1 MSNRVTLNK
10 RMIIML
16 IALLILLLVFVIA
29 MAVVLYNNPIDKAI
43 RRIYNDKKENAISVM
58 PINVA
63 SAFPEYSGDVEQLA
77 IYNALEYFASDT
89 VAKYMKELR
98 GKDVA
103 GIETYF
109 NLNKKDIEKELRIE
123 SAEEFKTF
131 ATEVQKLTGDS
142 LKLTKWTINP
152 NTVMTRGRNVEF
164 GMIMEYENNVKI
176 AFKMNV
182 LADKDE
188 TMVPIKYT
196 GGVNEEHKNYE
207 YQPPESVNYY
217 NDEFKPM
224 GRVQ

>member
-164 GMIMEYENNVKI
+164 VMIMEYENNVKI

-182 LADKDE
+182 LADKEE

>member
-1 MSNRVTLNK
+1 MNTNVNINK
-10 RMIIML
+10 NMIKAL
-16 IALLILLLVFVIA
+16 IALLVLLLIFVIV
-29 MAVVLYNNPIDKAI
+29 MAVVIYNNPIDKAI

-77 IYNALEYFASDT
+77 IYNALEYFANDT

-103 GIETYF
+103 GIENYF

-123 SAEEFKTF
+123 SAEEFKSF

-142 LKLTKWTINP
+142 LKLTEWTINP

-164 GMIMEYENNVKI
+164 VMIMEYENNVKI

>member
-164 GMIMEYENNVKI
+164 VMIMEYENNVKI
-176 AFKMNV
+176 AFKMIV

-188 TMVPIKYT
+188 TMVPIIYT

>member
-1 MSNRVTLNK
+1 
-10 RMIIML
+10 MIIML

-164 GMIMEYENNVKI
+164 VMIMEYENNVKI

>member
-164 GMIMEYENNVKI
+164 VMIMEYENNVKI

>member
-16 IALLILLLVFVIA
+16 IALLVLLLIFVIA

-77 IYNALEYFASDT
+77 IYNALEYFANDT

-164 GMIMEYENNVKI
+164 VMIMEYENNVKI

-188 TMVPIKYT
+188 SMVPIKYT

>member
-109 NLNKKDIEKELRIE
+109 NLNKKDIEKEVRIE

-164 GMIMEYENNVKI
+164 VMIMEYENNVKI

>member
-58 PINVA
+58 PINAA
-63 SAFPEYSGDVEQLA
+63 SEFPEYSGDVEQLA

-164 GMIMEYENNVKI
+164 VMIMEYENNVKI

>member
-1 MSNRVTLNK
+1 MNTNVNINK
-10 RMIIML
+10 NMIKAL
-16 IALLILLLVFVIA
+16 IALLVLLLIFVIV
-29 MAVVLYNNPIDKAI
+29 MAVVIYNNPIDKAI

-77 IYNALEYFASDT
+77 IYNALEYFANDT
-89 VAKYMKELR
+89 VTKYMKELR
-98 GKDVA
+98 GKDAA
-103 GIETYF
+103 GVEDYF

-123 SAEEFKTF
+123 SAEEFKSF

-142 LKLTKWTINP
+142 LKLTEWTINP

-164 GMIMEYENNVKI
+164 VMIMEYENNVKI

>member
-131 ATEVQKLTGDS
+131 ATEVQKLIGDS

-164 GMIMEYENNVKI
+164 VMIMEYENNVKI

>member
-77 IYNALEYFASDT
+77 IYNALEYFANDT

-123 SAEEFKTF
+123 SAEEFKSF

-164 GMIMEYENNVKI
+164 VMIMEYENNVKI

>member
-164 GMIMEYENNVKI
+164 VMIMEYENNVKI

-196 GGVNEEHKNYE
+196 GGVNEEYKNYE

>member
-16 IALLILLLVFVIA
+16 IALLVLLLIFVIA

-77 IYNALEYFASDT
+77 IYNALEYFANDT

-98 GKDVA
+98 GKDIA

-164 GMIMEYENNVKI
+164 VMIMEYENNVKI